1 MAATPEGWEGE
12 LPSPIYDSLR
22 DAIRKGEGER
32 VSAGEML
39 SALGPRAFGLAIIV
53 IMAPVCL
60 PMPPGVPTVAGVIL
74 SLFAVQMM
82 LGYKAPWLPRW
93 LREKTIARAKMLKSI
108 DDLERRL
115 KFVERIARPRLQ
127 FLTQGLFARVYGL
140 VFLLLGVVLI
150 LPIPFL
156 GNIPPAL
163 AAGVLALALA
173 QRDGLLA
180 IFGLF
185 AAVAAVLFSWKMAE
199 TAVNLLRRGG

>member
-1 MAATPEGWEGE
+1 MSSA
-12 LPSPIYDSLR
+12 IYDSLR
-22 DAIRKGEGER
+22 DAIRKGEGDR
-32 VSAGEML
+32 VSAGEIL
-39 SALGPRAFGLAIIV
+39 KALGPRAFGLSVIV

-82 LGYKAPWLPRW
+82 LGYRAPWLPRW
-93 LREKTIARAKMLKSI
+93 LRDKTIARAKMLKSI

-115 KFVERIARPRLQ
+115 KFVERVARPRLQ
-127 FLTQGLFARVYGL
+127 FLTQGFFARLYGL
-140 VFLLLGVVLI
+140 VFLILGLVLI

-173 QRDGLLA
+173 QRDGALA
-180 IFGLF
+180 IFGLAAAL
-185 AAVAAVLFSWKMAE
+185 AAVVFSWQMGLVAL
-199 TAVNLLRRGG
+199 NLIRAN

>member
-1 MAATPEGWEGE
+1 MMS
-12 LPSPIYDSLR
+12 SPIYDSLR
-22 DAIRKGEGER
+22 DAIRKGEGDR
-32 VSAGEML
+32 VSAGEIL
-39 SALGPRAFGLAIIV
+39 TALGSRAFGLSIII

-60 PMPPGVPTVAGVIL
+60 PMPPGVPTVVGVIL

-82 LGYKAPWLPRW
+82 LGYRAPWLPGW
-93 LREKTIARAKMLKSI
+93 LRRKTIAREKLLKSI

-127 FLTQGLFARVYGL
+127 FLTEGFFARLYGV
-140 VFLLLGVVLI
+140 VFLILGIVLI

-163 AAGVLALALA
+163 AAGILALALA

-180 IFGLF
+180 IIGLF
-185 AAVAAVLFSWKMAE
+185 ASLAAVVFSWQMGLA
-199 TAVNLLRRGG
+199 ALNFLRQR

>member
-1 MAATPEGWEGE
+1 M
-12 LPSPIYDSLR
+12 PSPIYDSLR
-22 DAIRKGEGER
+22 EAIRKGDGDR
-32 VSAGEML
+32 VSAGDIL
-39 SALGPRAFGLAIIV
+39 KALGPRAFGLAIIV

-60 PMPPGVPTVAGVIL
+60 PMPPGVPTVVGVIL
-74 SLFAVQMM
+74 SLFAVQMI

-93 LREKTIARAKMLKSI
+93 LRDKTIGREKMLKSI

-115 KFVERIARPRLQ
+115 KFVESIARPRLQ
-127 FLTQGLFARVYGL
+127 FLTRGVFARLYGF
-140 VFLLLGVVLI
+140 VFLILGIVLI

-185 AAVAAVLFSWKMAE
+185 AALVAVLFSLKMAE
-199 TAVNLLRRGG
+199 AAVALLRGGRQ